1 MSVFAVVPVKN
12 LSISKRRLSSVFS
25 PQERSLL
32 TLAMLQDVLKALQQ
46 SVVDDIV
53 VIGND
58 DVVKGMAD
66 KFGAFYI
73 EANQDGLNPAIEEA
87 VGWCVRE
94 QADWVLVLPAD
105 IPLLTSNDVNQ
116 IVELGVSA
124 ASMVLSPSNDGGTNA
139 LFQSIPTLVSACF
152 GPKSFAAHVEE
163 AHRKGVKVRFYS
175 SLNIGNDIDC
185 AEDFKKLLVVKNSTL
200 CREVLEQISLRN
212 LKVSEYLKGNSS
224 ISER

>member
-1 MSVFAVVPVKN
+1 MAVFAVVPVKN
-12 LSISKRRLSSVFS
+12 LSISKRRLSSVFT

-46 SVVDDIV
+46 SVVDDVV

-66 KFGAFYI
+66 KFGAFYL

-87 VGWCVRE
+87 VDWCVRE
-94 QADWVLVLPAD
+94 QADWVLILPAD

-139 LFQSIPTLVSACF
+139 LFQSTPTLVSACF

-163 AHRKGVKVRFYS
+163 AHCKGVKVRFYS

-185 AEDFKKLLVVKNSTL
+185 AEDFKKLFVVKNSTL
-200 CREVLEQISLRN
+200 CREVLEQISSRN